1 MHGVVWRFVEK
12 KEMAKINVQD
22 RVIHV
27 IQIGGTDYISLT
39 DIASSATDGS
49 AVIAKWISN
58 KNTLEYLSVWE
69 RIHNEKFNYTEFG
82 VIEKESGVNR
92 FSMSIGQW
100 IARTQAIGL
109 LAKSGRYGGSYA
121 HQDIA
126 FHFAMWLSPVFQ
138 IYLTKE
144 YQRLKLEEHQNLQW
158 NARRELA
165 KVNYHI
171 HTAAIQE
178 HLIPLV
184 LNKQQ
189 IHATYASEAD
199 LLNVAL
205 FGKTAQQWRE
215 QNPNAEGNIRDY
227 ATVNQ
232 LICLSNLEN
241 INALLIQE
249 GKAQSERLVKLNE
262 MAIYQMRILLRGK

>member
-1 MHGVVWRFVEK
+1 MK
-12 KEMAKINVQD
+12 KIVINEN
-22 RVIHV
+22 VIRLLN
-27 IQIGGTDYISLT
+27 INDQEYICLT
-39 DIASSATDGS
+39 DMMSSKNGEFFVTD
-49 AVIAKWISN
+49 WLRN
-58 KNTLEYLSVWE
+58 RNTLEFLEIWE
-69 RIHNEKFNYTEFG
+69 SLHNPDFNYGEFAIIKNQSG
-82 VIEKESGVNR
+82 LNNFKISVKQYIE
-92 FSMSIGQW
+92 
-100 IARTQAIGL
+100 RTAGIGL
-109 LAKSGRYGGSYA
+109 LAKSGRYGGTYA

-126 FHFAMWLSPVFQ
+126 FEFAMWISPAFK
-138 IYLTKE
+138 IYLIDA
-144 YQRLKLEEHQNLQW
+144 YQKLKREEHQNLQW

-189 IHATYASEAD
+189 IHATYASEGD

-205 FGKTAQQWRE
+205 FGMTAQQWRE

-227 ATVNQ
+227 ASVNQ

-249 GKAQSERLVKLNE
+249 GKTQSERLVKLNE
-262 MAIYQMRILLRGK
+262 MAIHQMRILLRGK

>member
-1 MHGVVWRFVEK
+1 MHGSVGRFVVK

-27 IQIGGTDYISLT
+27 IQIGSTDYISLT

-49 AVIAKWISN
+49 AIIAKWISN

-82 VIEKESGVNR
+82 VIERESGVNR

-205 FGKTAQQWRE
+205 FGMTAQQWRE
-215 QNPNAEGNIRDY
+215 QHLKAEGNIRDY

-249 GKAQSERLVKLNE
+249 GKAQSDRLVKLNE
-262 MAIYQMRILLRGK
+262 MAIHQMRILLRGK